1 MIERLFEIFN
11 ISYIVSIMLL
21 SYASIKIMQK
31 LKVKMTK
38 KWKRFTTFICGV
50 VLGLLYYFIDN
61 VTIQELI
68 PSFLL
73 SVTAYDYY
81 FKAVLK
87 KLKVGY
93 KHDE

>member
-31 LKVKMTK
+31 LEVRMSK
-38 KWKRFTTFICGV
+38 KWNGFTIFVFGV

-73 SVTAYDYY
+73 SVTDYDYY

>member
-1 MIERLFEIFN
+1 MTITTDVIGREYSNNFRRLASLIASKSSFFRSKGRCRFIGH
-11 ISYIVSIMLL
+11 LL
-21 SYASIKIMQK
+21 
-31 LKVKMTK
+31 
-38 KWKRFTTFICGV
+38 ICV

-73 SVTAYDYY
+73 SVIAYDYY